1 MRIDLLWLSYGTH
14 VKMFSG
20 FSRELLRSK
29 GQFFGRVLAYYLF
42 VFVATVALFLLRN
55 KADFLALYYM
65 AFLAGSITMT
75 YFDYLFPSYVRYR
88 RNVGAGRWGF
98 ACFRQL
104 DFAHF
109 DALNWPTLGDI
120 DSCTAACAVRW

>member
-98 ACFRQL
+98 ARL
-104 DFAHF
+104 SRAK
-109 DALNWPTLGDI
+109 
-120 DSCTAACAVRW
+120 